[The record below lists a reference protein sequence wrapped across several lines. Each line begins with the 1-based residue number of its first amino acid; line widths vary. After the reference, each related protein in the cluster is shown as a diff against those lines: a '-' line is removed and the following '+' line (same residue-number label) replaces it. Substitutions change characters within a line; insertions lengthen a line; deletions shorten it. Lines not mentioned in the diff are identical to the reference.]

1 MNYVIDNQNIE
12 YLQIWFSSKYILLD
26 NQSKKNQSSKKN
38 MVKIQNATF
47 TTILFS
53 VKFMVIKLPCKK
65 PDGMMMVGGGG

>member
-1 MNYVIDNQNIE
+1 MIMIYFNKHSYFLC
-12 YLQIWFSSKYILLD
+12 Y
-26 NQSKKNQSSKKN
+26 QSKNSKLKEN
-38 MVKIQNATF
+38 KVKIQNATF